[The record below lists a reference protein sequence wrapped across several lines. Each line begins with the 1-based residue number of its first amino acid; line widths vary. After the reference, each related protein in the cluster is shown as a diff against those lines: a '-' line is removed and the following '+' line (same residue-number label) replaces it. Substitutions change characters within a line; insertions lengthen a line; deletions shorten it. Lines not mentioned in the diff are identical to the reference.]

1 MLLSAFSK
9 AMGILYLIPNTL
21 GQSNIDNVLPSY
33 NISVAKNLRHFIVEN
48 VRSARRFLKML
59 DRDIVIGDLSFYELN
74 RHTPPDRIA
83 ELLLPIYEGHSMG
96 IISEA
101 GCPAI
106 ADPGADVVAIAQRK
120 NIRVVPLVGASSII
134 LSLMASGFNG
144 QSFAFVGYLPI
155 DKKAR
160 IQRLKQLESRASS
173 ERQTQIF
180 IETPYRNNQLVQDM
194 VATLKPDTLLCI
206 ASELTTDTESVKTL
220 PIAEWAKKQIDI
232 NKRNTIFLIY
242 R

>member
-1 MLLSAFSK
+1 
-9 AMGILYLIPNTL
+9 MGILYLIPNTL
-21 GQSNIDNVLPSY
+21 GQNNIDNVLPSY

-59 DRDIVIGDLSFYELN
+59 DRDIVIDDLSFYELN

-180 IETPYRNNQLVQDM
+180 IETPYRNNQLVQDI

-206 ASELTTDTESVKTL
+206 ASELTADTESVKTL
-220 PIAEWAKKQIDI
+220 PIAEWAKQQIDI

>member
-1 MLLSAFSK
+1 
-9 AMGILYLIPNTL
+9 MGKLYLIPNTL
-21 GQSNIDNVLPSY
+21 GQSNIDNLLPSY

-194 VATLKPDTLLCI
+194 VATLKPNTLLCI

-220 PIAEWAKKQIDI
+220 PIAEWAKQQIDI

>member
-1 MLLSAFSK
+1 
-9 AMGILYLIPNTL
+9 MGILYLIPNTL

-59 DRDIVIGDLSFYELN
+59 DRDIVIDDLSFYELN

-180 IETPYRNNQLVQDM
+180 IETPYRNNQLVQDI

-206 ASELTTDTESVKTL
+206 ASELTADTESVKTL
-220 PIAEWAKKQIDI
+220 PIAEWAKQQIDI

-242 R
+242 RLLLSA

>member
-1 MLLSAFSK
+1 
-9 AMGILYLIPNTL
+9 MGILYLIPNTL

-206 ASELTTDTESVKTL
+206 ASELTADTESVKTL
-220 PIAEWAKKQIDI
+220 PIAEWSKQQIDI

>member
-1 MLLSAFSK
+1 
-9 AMGILYLIPNTL
+9 MGILYLIPNTL

-33 NISVAKNLRHFIVEN
+33 NISIAKNLRHFIVEN

-59 DRDIVIGDLSFYELN
+59 DRDIVIDDLSFYELN

-194 VATLKPDTLLCI
+194 VATLKPNTLLCI

-220 PIAEWAKKQIDI
+220 PIAEWAKQQIDI

>member
-1 MLLSAFSK
+1 
-9 AMGILYLIPNTL
+9 MGILYLIPNTL

-106 ADPGADVVAIAQRK
+106 ADPGAAVVAIAQRK

-220 PIAEWAKKQIDI
+220 PIAEWAKQQIDI

>member
-1 MLLSAFSK
+1 
-9 AMGILYLIPNTL
+9 MGILYLIPNTL

-59 DRDIVIGDLSFYELN
+59 DRDIVIDDLSFYELN

-106 ADPGADVVAIAQRK
+106 ADPGAAVVAIAQRK

-206 ASELTTDTESVKTL
+206 ASELTADTESVKTL

>member
-1 MLLSAFSK
+1 
-9 AMGILYLIPNTL
+9 MGILYLIPNTL

-74 RHTPPDRIA
+74 RHTPPDRSA

-220 PIAEWAKKQIDI
+220 PIAEWAKQQIDI

>member
-1 MLLSAFSK
+1 
-9 AMGILYLIPNTL
+9 MGILYLIPNTL

-83 ELLLPIYEGHSMG
+83 ELLLPIYEGHSIG

-180 IETPYRNNQLVQDM
+180 IETPYRNNQLVQDI

-206 ASELTTDTESVKTL
+206 ASELTADTESVKTL
-220 PIAEWAKKQIDI
+220 PIAEWAKQQIDI

>member
-1 MLLSAFSK
+1 
-9 AMGILYLIPNTL
+9 MGILYLIPNTL

-83 ELLLPIYEGHSMG
+83 ELLLPIYEGHSIG

-220 PIAEWAKKQIDI
+220 PIAEWAKQQIDI

>member
-1 MLLSAFSK
+1 
-9 AMGILYLIPNTL
+9 MGILSLIPNTL
-21 GQSNIDNVLPSY
+21 GQNNIDNVLPSY

-59 DRDIVIGDLSFYELN
+59 DRDIVIDDLSFYELN

-206 ASELTTDTESVKTL
+206 ASELTADTESVKTL
-220 PIAEWAKKQIDI
+220 PIAEWAKQQIDI

>member
-1 MLLSAFSK
+1 
-9 AMGILYLIPNTL
+9 
-21 GQSNIDNVLPSY
+21 
-33 NISVAKNLRHFIVEN
+33 
-48 VRSARRFLKML
+48 ML
-59 DRDIVIGDLSFYELN
+59 DRDIVIDDLSFYELN
-74 RHTPPDRIA
+74 RHTPSDRIA

-160 IQRLKQLESRASS
+160 IQRLKLLESRASS

-194 VATLKPDTLLCI
+194 VTTLKPDTLLCI

-242 R
+242 Q

>member
-1 MLLSAFSK
+1 
-9 AMGILYLIPNTL
+9 MGILYLIPNTL

-59 DRDIVIGDLSFYELN
+59 DIDIVIDDLSFYELN

-206 ASELTTDTESVKTL
+206 ASELTADTESVKTL

>member
-1 MLLSAFSK
+1 
-9 AMGILYLIPNTL
+9 
-21 GQSNIDNVLPSY
+21 
-33 NISVAKNLRHFIVEN
+33 
-48 VRSARRFLKML
+48 
-59 DRDIVIGDLSFYELN
+59 
-74 RHTPPDRIA
+74 
-83 ELLLPIYEGHSMG
+83 MG

-206 ASELTTDTESVKTL
+206 ASELTADTESVKTL
-220 PIAEWAKKQIDI
+220 PIAEWAKQQIDI

>member
-1 MLLSAFSK
+1 
-9 AMGILYLIPNTL
+9 MGILYLIPNTL

-59 DRDIVIGDLSFYELN
+59 DRDIVIDDLSFYELN

-106 ADPGADVVAIAQRK
+106 ADPGADVVSIAQRK
-120 NIRVVPLVGASSII
+120 NRRVVPLVGASSII

-206 ASELTTDTESVKTL
+206 ASELTADTESVKTL
-220 PIAEWAKKQIDI
+220 PIAEWAKQQIDI

>member
-1 MLLSAFSK
+1 
-9 AMGILYLIPNTL
+9 MGILYLIPNTL
-21 GQSNIDNVLPSY
+21 GQNNIDNVLPSY

-59 DRDIVIGDLSFYELN
+59 DRDIVIDDLSFYELN

-206 ASELTTDTESVKTL
+206 ASELTADTESVKTL
-220 PIAEWAKKQIDI
+220 PIAEWAKQQIDI

>member
-1 MLLSAFSK
+1 
-9 AMGILYLIPNTL
+9 MGILYLIPNTL

-74 RHTPPDRIA
+74 HHTPPDRIA

-144 QSFAFVGYLPI
+144 QSFTFVGYLPI

-180 IETPYRNNQLVQDM
+180 IETPYRNNQLIQDM

-220 PIAEWAKKQIDI
+220 PIAEWAKQQIDI

>member
-1 MLLSAFSK
+1 
-9 AMGILYLIPNTL
+9 MGILYLIPNTL
-21 GQSNIDNVLPSY
+21 GQSNIDKVLPSY

-220 PIAEWAKKQIDI
+220 PIAEWAKQQIDI

>member
-1 MLLSAFSK
+1 
-9 AMGILYLIPNTL
+9 MGILYLIPNTL
-21 GQSNIDNVLPSY
+21 GQSNIDKVLPSY

-59 DRDIVIGDLSFYELN
+59 DRDIVIDDLSFYELN

-180 IETPYRNNQLVQDM
+180 IETPYRNNQLVQDI

-206 ASELTTDTESVKTL
+206 ASELTADTESVKTL
-220 PIAEWAKKQIDI
+220 PIAEWAKQQIDI

>member
-1 MLLSAFSK
+1 
-9 AMGILYLIPNTL
+9 MGILYLIPNTL

-83 ELLLPIYEGHSMG
+83 ELLLPIYKGHSMG

-220 PIAEWAKKQIDI
+220 PIAEWAKQQIDI

>member
-1 MLLSAFSK
+1 
-9 AMGILYLIPNTL
+9 MGILYLIPNTL

-194 VATLKPDTLLCI
+194 VATLKPNTLLCI

-220 PIAEWAKKQIDI
+220 PIAEWAKQQIDI

>member
-1 MLLSAFSK
+1 
-9 AMGILYLIPNTL
+9 MGILYLIPNTL

-33 NISVAKNLRHFIVEN
+33 NISVAKNLQHFIVEN

-59 DRDIVIGDLSFYELN
+59 DRDIVIDDLSFYELN

-180 IETPYRNNQLVQDM
+180 IETPYRNNQLVQDI

-206 ASELTTDTESVKTL
+206 ASELTADTESVKTL
-220 PIAEWAKKQIDI
+220 PIAEWAKQQIDI

>member
-1 MLLSAFSK
+1 
-9 AMGILYLIPNTL
+9 MGILYLIPNTL

-160 IQRLKQLESRASS
+160 IQRLKQLESRASF

-206 ASELTTDTESVKTL
+206 ASELTADTESVKTL
-220 PIAEWAKKQIDI
+220 PIAEWVKQQIDI

>member
-1 MLLSAFSK
+1 
-9 AMGILYLIPNTL
+9 MGILYLIPNTL

-180 IETPYRNNQLVQDM
+180 IETPYRNNKLVQDM

-220 PIAEWAKKQIDI
+220 PIAEWAKQQIDI

>member
-1 MLLSAFSK
+1 
-9 AMGILYLIPNTL
+9 MGILYLIPNTL

-48 VRSARRFLKML
+48 VRSTRRFLKML

-220 PIAEWAKKQIDI
+220 PIAEWAKQQIDI

>member
-1 MLLSAFSK
+1 
-9 AMGILYLIPNTL
+9 MGILYLIPNTL

-220 PIAEWAKKQIDI
+220 PIAEWAKQQKDI

>member
-1 MLLSAFSK
+1 
-9 AMGILYLIPNTL
+9 MGILYLIPNTL

-59 DRDIVIGDLSFYELN
+59 DRDIVIDDLSFYELN

-206 ASELTTDTESVKTL
+206 ASELTADTESVKTL

>member
-1 MLLSAFSK
+1 
-9 AMGILYLIPNTL
+9 MGILYLIPNTL

-59 DRDIVIGDLSFYELN
+59 DRDIVIDDLSFYELN

-96 IISEA
+96 IIPEA

-206 ASELTTDTESVKTL
+206 ASELTADTESVKTL
-220 PIAEWAKKQIDI
+220 PIAEWAKQQIDI

>member
-1 MLLSAFSK
+1 
-9 AMGILYLIPNTL
+9 MGILYLIPNTL

-59 DRDIVIGDLSFYELN
+59 DRDIVIDDLSFYELN

-180 IETPYRNNQLVQDM
+180 IETPYRNNQLVQDI

-206 ASELTTDTESVKTL
+206 ASELTADTESVKTL
-220 PIAEWAKKQIDI
+220 PIAEWAKQQIDI

>member
-1 MLLSAFSK
+1 
-9 AMGILYLIPNTL
+9 MGILYLIPNTL

-160 IQRLKQLESRASS
+160 LQRLKQLESRASS

-220 PIAEWAKKQIDI
+220 PIAEWAKQQIDI

>member
-1 MLLSAFSK
+1 
-9 AMGILYLIPNTL
+9 MGILYLIPNTL

-206 ASELTTDTESVKTL
+206 ASKLTTDTESVKTL
-220 PIAEWAKKQIDI
+220 PIAEWAKQQIDI

>member
-1 MLLSAFSK
+1 
-9 AMGILYLIPNTL
+9 MGILYLIPNTL

-106 ADPGADVVAIAQRK
+106 ADPGADVVAIAQRN

-220 PIAEWAKKQIDI
+220 PIAEWAKQQIDI

>member
-1 MLLSAFSK
+1 
-9 AMGILYLIPNTL
+9 MGILYLIPNTL

-206 ASELTTDTESVKTL
+206 ASELTADTESVKTL
-220 PIAEWAKKQIDI
+220 PIAEWAKQQIDI

>member
-1 MLLSAFSK
+1 
-9 AMGILYLIPNTL
+9 MGILYLIPNTL
-21 GQSNIDNVLPSY
+21 GQNNIDNVLPSY

-59 DRDIVIGDLSFYELN
+59 DRDIVIDDLSFYELN

-106 ADPGADVVAIAQRK
+106 ADPGADVVSIAQRK

-206 ASELTTDTESVKTL
+206 ASELTADTESVKTL
-220 PIAEWAKKQIDI
+220 PIAEWAKQQIDI

>member
-1 MLLSAFSK
+1 
-9 AMGILYLIPNTL
+9 MGILYLIPNTL

-220 PIAEWAKKQIDI
+220 PIAEWAKQQIDI
-232 NKRNTIFLIY
+232 KKRNTIFLIY

>member
-1 MLLSAFSK
+1 
-9 AMGILYLIPNTL
+9 
-21 GQSNIDNVLPSY
+21 
-33 NISVAKNLRHFIVEN
+33 
-48 VRSARRFLKML
+48 
-59 DRDIVIGDLSFYELN
+59 
-74 RHTPPDRIA
+74 
-83 ELLLPIYEGHSMG
+83 MG

-160 IQRLKQLESRASS
+160 IQRLKQLESHLYFATKPLSSLLVFFKSSSTWGICNFFCSAKIRLTVIGRAH
-173 ERQTQIF
+173 
-180 IETPYRNNQLVQDM
+180 V
-194 VATLKPDTLLCI
+194 
-206 ASELTTDTESVKTL
+206 
-220 PIAEWAKKQIDI
+220 
-232 NKRNTIFLIY
+232 
-242 R
+242 